1 MTGISIIK
9 FFETCRLQAY
19 LCPAGKPTI
28 GWGRT
33 KDVQLGQT
41 ITQEQADKFL
51 EDDYKIFENAVKALV
66 TVPLTE
72 DKLGALTSFAYNVGV
87 GAFKSSTM
95 LRKLNAGDYDG
106 AYNEFDRWVYGD
118 GKKLEGLVRRRKV
131 ERTLFLG

>member
-51 EDDYKIFENAVKALV
+51 EEDYKTFETAVKTLV

-72 DKLGALTSFAYNVGV
+72 DKLGALTSFVYNIGV
-87 GAFKSSTM
+87 NAFKASTM

-106 AYNEFDRWVYGD
+106 AYNEFDRWVYGN
-118 GKKLEGLVRRRKV
+118 GKRLEGLVRRRKV